1 MRLRNCSLRRF
12 EETFENLHWRK
23 VIQMQPMR
31 LCICSGRQFE
41 KTFENSLWRNIV
53 LCNQCDF
60 ATVHSDDLRKH
71 LKTHTGEK
79 SFKCNQCDY
88 ASVLAGS
95 LRRHLKTRSGKKVVK
110 VQPMWQCICS
120 NMQFDNIWKLTPE
133 NKCNQCN
140 FAFFLAGTLRRR
152 LKIHSGEKSFK
163 CNQWDYEFLLA
174 GSVRRHLKTHSWAQL
189 AHHHL
194 FIHSGEKT
202 HHFGSSLSQAGDLKK
217 HLLIHTG
224 EKPFKCAKCRFS
236 SAESSGLN
244 IGDGVFEVTPWERQC
259 LSCRR
264 WSWCASCLFCQQLVC
279 RSPTGAAPS
288 CLHPH

>member
-12 EETFENLHWRK
+12 EKTFENSHWRK
-23 VIQMQPMR
+23 VIQMQPMW
-31 LCICSGRQFE
+31 LCICSGR
-41 KTFENSLWRNIV
+41 R
-53 LCNQCDF
+53 
-60 ATVHSDDLRKH
+60 
-71 LKTHTGEK
+71 
-79 SFKCNQCDY
+79 
-88 ASVLAGS
+88 
-95 LRRHLKTRSGKKVVK
+95 LRRHLKTHSGKK
-110 VQPMWQCICS
+110 
-120 NMQFDNIWKLTPE
+120 FT
-133 NKCNQCN
+133 
-140 FAFFLAGTLRRR
+140 
-152 LKIHSGEKSFK
+152 HSGEKSFK